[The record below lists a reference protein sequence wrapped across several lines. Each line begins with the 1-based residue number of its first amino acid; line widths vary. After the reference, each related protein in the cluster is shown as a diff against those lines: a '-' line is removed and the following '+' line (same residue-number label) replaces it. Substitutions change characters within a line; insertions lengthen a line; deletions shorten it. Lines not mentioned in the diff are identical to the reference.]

1 MEKRVKEINKE
12 LSKNE
17 NKIISIAMILQKI
30 ISNEKTT
37 IGRLKI
43 FEEICPEVNLLFW
56 YIISFKSRIYIII
69 LIYKKSCTTNYIY
82 IR

>member
-56 YIISFKSRIYIII
+56 YIIRFKSRI
-69 LIYKKSCTTNYIY
+69 
-82 IR
+82 

>member
-1 MEKRVKEINKE
+1 LEKRVKEINKE

-43 FEEICPEVNLLFW
+43 FEEICPEVNLLF
-56 YIISFKSRIYIII
+56 
-69 LIYKKSCTTNYIY
+69 
-82 IR
+82 

>member
-30 ISNEKTT
+30 ISNEKLV
-37 IGRLKI
+37 IPRLKV
-43 FEEICPEVNLLFW
+43 FEAMCPEIFN
-56 YIISFKSRIYIII
+56 
-69 LIYKKSCTTNYIY
+69 
-82 IR
+82 